1 MELPTPCTYNTKV
14 HRSLVANNGNYAG
27 VGNNALTISIFQC
40 FDLSFVSLHH
50 YNMTIST
57 ISDNLSHLKPTAP
70 SQSQGITQEDGRP
83 LAYVMGETE
92 FCGLSFKVSEA
103 CLIPRPCSKILVD
116 AAESILLNQ
125 DKTSQKRVLDIGT
138 GSGNLLL
145 ALMHRMQNIFQVPV
159 EGVGVDIS
167 AEALDVAR
175 ENQTRLNITHASF
188 FECDMSLLD
197 SSQVGMFDVI
207 MCAPPYLDEMTLD
220 AKDKDMLSHEPAVAV
235 YAGDGGLQWYPVLK
249 QVVPKVLH
257 RHGKLVLKVNR
268 GMMDH
273 VKTIMTGW
281 KTVNVLKDDQ
291 GYDRCL
297 VLEQI

>member
-1 MELPTPCTYNTKV
+1 
-14 HRSLVANNGNYAG
+14 
-27 VGNNALTISIFQC
+27 
-40 FDLSFVSLHH
+40 
-50 YNMTIST
+50 MTVST

-70 SQSQGITQEDGRP
+70 SSSSHGSQEEDDHNGRP

-116 AAESILLNQ
+116 AAESILLEEQQQQHSNE
-125 DKTSQKRVLDIGT
+125 SLEQKRVLDIGT

-145 ALMHRMQNIFQVPV
+145 ALMHRMQNVFQAPV
-159 EGVGVDIS
+159 KGVGIDIS
-167 AEALDVAR
+167 GEALEVAR
-175 ENQTRLNITHASF
+175 DNQTRLNIANAAF

-197 SSQVGMFDVI
+197 SNQVGMFDVI
-207 MCAPPYLDEMTLD
+207 MCAPPYLDEVTLD
-220 AKDKDMLSHEPAVAV
+220 DKDKDMLAHEPAVAV

-249 QVVPKVLH
+249 QVVPKVLNP
-257 RHGKLVLKVNR
+257 HGKLVLKVNR
-268 GMMDH
+268 GMMDK
-273 VKTIMTGW
+273 VKDIMTGW
-281 KTVNVLKDDQ
+281 KTVNVIKDDE